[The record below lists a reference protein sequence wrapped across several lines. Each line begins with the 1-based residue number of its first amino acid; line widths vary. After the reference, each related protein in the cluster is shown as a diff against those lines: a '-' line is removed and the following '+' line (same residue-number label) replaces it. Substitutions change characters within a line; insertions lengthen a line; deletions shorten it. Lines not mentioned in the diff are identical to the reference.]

1 MERIRQKEKETE
13 QDSGSLCVII
23 ILAIDKD
30 RIQGLVGAII
40 GDVI

>member
-1 MERIRQKEKETE
+1 MEQIRQKEKETG
-13 QDSGSLCVII
+13 QDSSLLCVII

-30 RIQGLVGAII
+30 RMQGLVGAII